1 MNCNYPDLCALS
13 APRLAAIA
21 LRDED
26 VIKAFT
32 RFNSLR
38 EMEDAPV
45 EDIMAAGVTRQQAES
60 LKAALE
66 LGKRLANE
74 PRPKKAIFGAADIA
88 ELLGPEMSKHD
99 REHFKVVM
107 LDTRNQVIG
116 VETVAIGTLN
126 MCPAH
131 PREVFKTAILNSAA
145 AVIIAHNHPS
155 GSPSPSPEDI
165 ALSKRMQRA
174 GALIGIDVLDSI
186 VIGEAPTYM
195 SLKQM
200 GVL

>member
-45 EDIMAAGVTRQQAES
+45 EDIMAAGLTREQAES

-74 PRPKKAIFGAADIA
+74 PRPKKAICGY
-88 ELLGPEMSKHD
+88 
-99 REHFKVVM
+99 R
-107 LDTRNQVIG
+107 
-116 VETVAIGTLN
+116 
-126 MCPAH
+126 
-131 PREVFKTAILNSAA
+131 
-145 AVIIAHNHPS
+145 
-155 GSPSPSPEDI
+155 
-165 ALSKRMQRA
+165 RA
-174 GALIGIDVLDSI
+174 SR
-186 VIGEAPTYM
+186 T
-195 SLKQM
+195 
-200 GVL
+200 